1 MSKPLKDDIE
11 ELIFHITV
19 TEYFIGEGMEHVSE
33 KKMDLRTPIRN
44 CLGALYTYAVD
55 YCMHHNMHT
64 DNYFVIRVY
73 TPSRHKAFEKIV
85 TGQLN
90 PTEYQ
95 IIMHKDYRASF
106 GDLRDVD
113 FSKKVEV
120 VDNKLPKILNNECTP
135 AAVSSKKIRLAE
147 YDKYIIGMDI
157 DNGATIDYIMRTYN
171 IGYAQAKIIFKER
184 GKKPVD
190 KYKKEDLKEYKE
202 LEKEMGK
209 CDDDNDKE

>member
-19 TEYFIGEGMEHVSE
+19 TEYFIGEGMEHISE

-64 DNYFVIRVY
+64 NNYFVIRVY
-73 TPSRHKAFEKIV
+73 TPSRHKAFERIV

-113 FSKKVEV
+113 FSKKCQSFETEMTSLV
-120 VDNKLPKILNNECTP
+120 VP
-135 AAVSSKKIRLAE
+135 
-147 YDKYIIGMDI
+147 DKPQYRWYIHPYS
-157 DNGATIDYIMRTYN
+157 A
-171 IGYAQAKIIFKER
+171 
-184 GKKPVD
+184 
-190 KYKKEDLKEYKE
+190 
-202 LEKEMGK
+202 
-209 CDDDNDKE
+209 